1 MKTPKVKKRG
11 LPHFKFAHDFE
22 CLQVSTEV
30 SVHSRAARRG
40 QEPPSKDLSVKAPAE
55 ESDYKPW
62 MHSAQNAG
70 ISKKK
75 KSKTQTHAQR
85 MRQEKALEKAEQIAS
100 RLEKKVG
107 DSKKKSK
114 KVQARAADWEE
125 LNGKLGPMKEEK
137 KVAKKSGKAG
147 DAGQAME
154 DVVVPDLEQP
164 LPIRN
169 VEMSAAEDVRAE
181 KQVPEIA
188 EPEEDEVI

>member
-1 MKTPKVKKRG
+1 MKTPKVKKR
-11 LPHFKFAHDFE
+11 
-22 CLQVSTEV
+22 EV

-40 QEPPSKDLSVKAPAE
+40 KEPPSKDLSVKTPTE

-137 KVAKKSGKAG
+137 KAVKKTGKVG
-147 DAGQAME
+147 DAGRAME
-154 DVVVPDLEQP
+154 DVVLPDLEQP

-169 VEMSAAEDVRAE
+169 VEMSAAEDMSAK
-181 KQVPEIA
+181 KQIPETT
-188 EPEEDEVI
+188 ELEDEVI